1 MCIYISMYAWICVCV
16 CVCMKFKKHLRLC
29 VLVHKLLS
37 QTIMLINYVNF
48 TKLFRINW
56 PQITP

>member
-1 MCIYISMYAWICVCV
+1 MDMYMCV
-16 CVCMKFKKHLRLC
+16 CVCMKFKNHLRLC